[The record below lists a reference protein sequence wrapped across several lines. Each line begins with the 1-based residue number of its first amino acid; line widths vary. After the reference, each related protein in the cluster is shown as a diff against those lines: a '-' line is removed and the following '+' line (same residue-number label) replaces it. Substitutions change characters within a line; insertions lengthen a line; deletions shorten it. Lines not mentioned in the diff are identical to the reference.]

1 MQEVKKKVVVVAKTV
16 ELLVEFEGVYEV
28 YDTPLFLKELE

>member
-16 ELLVEFEGVYEV
+16 ELLVESVAVYEV
-28 YDTPLFLKELE
+28 SDTPSFLKELE

>member
-16 ELLVEFEGVYEV
+16 ELLVESVAVYKV
-28 YDTPLFLKELE
+28 SNTPLFLKELE